1 MGLMFE
7 ELDYRTTPIGDLRLR
22 RRRMAQFGDLDI
34 FEIILGDNFLMT
46 SLFHESEDQ
55 LSIIGLA
62 DLAGDNLD
70 VVVGGLGLGY
80 TAAAAL
86 DHDKVGS
93 LVVVDYLQ
101 GVIDWHERH
110 LVPMSERLTAD
121 PRCQFVHGDFFAL
134 SKDTNNSYEVD
145 KPDKKYHA
153 ILLDIDHTPTH
164 VLNPNN
170 LHLYTEQGLSELAS
184 HLKPAGVFALWSD
197 GHPVDSFVD
206 QLNKV
211 FSNAKAHLVEFDN
224 PVTGGS
230 SVGTVYVSLKRAL

>member
-62 DLAGDNLD
+62 AIAGDNLD

-80 TAAAAL
+80 TAVAAL
-86 DHDKVGS
+86 EHDCVKS
-93 LVVVDYLQ
+93 LIVVDYLE
-101 GVIDWHERH
+101 GVIDWHNRH
-110 LVPMSERLTAD
+110 LVPMGERLTSD
-121 PRCQFVHGDFFAL
+121 PRCQFIHGDFFAL
-134 SKDTNNSYEVD
+134 SKDTQNSYEPD

-164 VLNPNN
+164 VLSPNN
-170 LHLYTEQGLSELAS
+170 LHLYTEQGLGELAS

-197 GHPVDSFVD
+197 GHPVDSFVE
-206 QLNKV
+206 QLNTV
-211 FSNAKAHLVEFDN
+211 FCQAKAHLVTFDN
-224 PVTGGS
+224 PVTGGT
-230 SVGTVYVSLKRAL
+230 SVGTVYVALRRD

>member
-7 ELDYRTTPIGDLRLR
+7 ELDYRPTPIGDLRLR
-22 RRRMAQFGDLDI
+22 RRRMMKFGDLDI
-34 FEIILGDNFLMT
+34 FEIILGDDFLMT

-62 DLAGDNLD
+62 ELAGENLD

-80 TAAAAL
+80 TAVAAL
-86 DHDKVGS
+86 EQEKIGS
-93 LVVVDYLQ
+93 LTVVDYLE
-101 GVIDWHERH
+101 GVIDWHNRG
-110 LVPMSERLTAD
+110 LVPMSERMTSDA
-121 PRCQFVHGDFFAL
+121 RCQFVHGDFFAL
-134 SKDTNNSYEVD
+134 SQDTQNSYNPGE
-145 KPDKKYHA
+145 PERKYHA

-164 VLNPNN
+164 VLNPSN

-184 HLKPAGVFALWSD
+184 HLQNDGVFALWSD
-197 GHPVDSFVD
+197 GHPVDTFTE

-211 FSNAKAHLVEFDN
+211 FNNAKAHLVEFDN

-230 SVGTVYVSLKRAL
+230 SVGTVYVARKRAV